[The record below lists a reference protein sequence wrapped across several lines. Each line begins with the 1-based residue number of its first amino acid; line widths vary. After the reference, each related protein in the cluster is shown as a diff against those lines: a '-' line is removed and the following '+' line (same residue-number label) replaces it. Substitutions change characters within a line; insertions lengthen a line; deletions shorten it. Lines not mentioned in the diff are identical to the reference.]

1 MLIRRDFARNGMVTR
16 HLEQDLGCLKVIQV
30 DASKCCNLPSEC
42 VVVRTELKIPRT
54 VRFNFTDA
62 ITYVG
67 DISGKSNIP
76 MVPSSMVQWLP
87 YDKYTNA
94 KYKAYMIQDYLYI
107 YNADGL
113 EYINVRGVFEDP
125 EDLRLFDCGDD
136 GGCYDDSTSEFP
148 IPMDMVQGITQS
160 LMSGELRML
169 AGTFSDTENNRA
181 QDEKTLIGG
190 SAPQAPPQE

>member
-1 MLIRRDFARNGMVTR
+1 
-16 HLEQDLGCLKVIQV
+16 
-30 DASKCCNLPSEC
+30 
-42 VVVRTELKIPRT
+42 
-54 VRFNFTDA
+54 
-62 ITYVG
+62 
-67 DISGKSNIP
+67 
-76 MVPSSMVQWLP
+76 
-87 YDKYTNA
+87 
-94 KYKAYMIQDYLYI
+94 MIQDYLYI